1 MARTGFIH
9 HIGTF
14 FLFAA
19 TVLLIITDIS
29 APVVSSISI
38 LKVELG
44 TNSRSGLFSDD
55 DDDNRF
61 PTITFG
67 TFGYCLN
74 DVQAAGS
81 ESCSDSRVGYDPVA
95 VIERNLGRGGGGDDD
110 DASLSDHAQSTA
122 RALTKVMVLH
132 PIATGLAFISF
143 FLALGAGFVGSVLA
157 ALGAFVTF
165 LVVLVVVITD
175 FVSFAIVR
183 SAVND
188 IEDDTGVAAAAS
200 WGPAAWTTL
209 AAAILCLLAAVIL
222 LFTCCSARLH
232 RRRESR
238 YRGDAKLAPAT
249 TLPPRRRRW
258 FR

>member
-19 TVLLIITDIS
+19 TILLIITDIS
-29 APVVSSISI
+29 APVVSDISI
-38 LKVELG
+38 LKIELG
-44 TNSRSGLFSDD
+44 TNRGSSVFRD
-55 DDDNRF
+55 DDDNI

-67 TFGYCLN
+67 TFGYCTN
-74 DVQAAGS
+74 GVANSG
-81 ESCSDSRVGYDPVA
+81 CSSSRIGYDPVA
-95 VIERNLGRGGGGDDD
+95 VIERSVNDV
-110 DASLSDHAQSTA
+110 SFSDYAHDTA

-143 FLALGAGFVGSVLA
+143 ALSLGAGLVGSFLA
-157 ALGAFVTF
+157 ALGAFVSF
-165 LVVLVVVITD
+165 VVVLVVVVTD

-188 IEDDTGVAAAAS
+188 SSSAVVAS

-209 AAAILCLLAAVIL
+209 VAAILCLLATVIL
-222 LFTCCSARLH
+222 LFTCCSARIH
-232 RRRESR
+232 RRRESHFR
-238 YRGDAKLAPAT
+238 DSKISSASS
-249 TLPPRRRRW
+249 PPRRRW
-258 FR
+258 I

>member
-29 APVVSSISI
+29 APVVSDISI

-44 TNSRSGLFSDD
+44 TNRRSTLFKD
-55 DDDNRF
+55 DDDNI

-67 TFGYCLN
+67 TFGYCTSGVA
-74 DVQAAGS
+74 DSG
-81 ESCSDSRVGYDPVA
+81 CSSSRIGYDPVA
-95 VIERNLGRGGGGDDD
+95 VIQHSVNDVSFSTYAHD
-110 DASLSDHAQSTA
+110 TA
-122 RALTKVMVLH
+122 RSLTKVMVLH
-132 PIATGLAFISF
+132 PVATGLAFISF
-143 FLALGAGFVGSVLA
+143 ALSLGAGFVGSFLA
-157 ALGAFVTF
+157 ALGAFITF
-165 LVVLVVVITD
+165 VVVLVVVVTD

-188 IEDDTGVAAAAS
+188 SSSSVVAS

-209 AAAILCLLAAVIL
+209 VAAILCLLATVIL
-222 LFTCCSARLH
+222 LFTCCSARIH

-238 YRGDAKLAPAT
+238 YRESKVSAHSAS
-249 TLPPRRRRW
+249 PRRRW
-258 FR
+258 I